1 MAVRME
7 KEICC
12 LVPLVAQATE
22 ETRVFQ
28 SREENPQILNIWL
41 KVSFFLQ
48 EIKER
53 LKRLAVVSVLAVDLS
68 R

>member
-7 KEICC
+7 KETCC

-28 SREENPQILNIWL
+28 SREENPQNSEYLV
-41 KVSFFLQ
+41 KGFFF
-48 EIKER
+48 
-53 LKRLAVVSVLAVDLS
+53 SS
-68 R
+68 GN